1 MRMRGHDFYCNRV
14 RSRKELAMVRQLGW
28 RMVSWSRLSR
38 NSWHDY
44 ALMIMAREVVKDTD
58 IGGLY
63 VVGPV
68 GATRHINATNH
79 RQFCLLNL

>member
-1 MRMRGHDFYCNRV
+1 MISIVIASAVARSLPWLASWAGAWSHGLGRRGI
-14 RSRKELAMVRQLGW
+14 
-28 RMVSWSRLSR
+28 
-38 NSWHDY
+38 SWHDY